1 LRILLVTT
9 RYPWPPR
16 RGDQVRAAQMAELLS
31 PEHRVTLLTPAPPA
45 GWPAPPGGLEV
56 ETYRPASA
64 AGLGG
69 GRAGTSASAFSA
81 LRALGGAARG
91 LPLQTGLFS
100 SPDLGRRL
108 RRLAPAADLVVL
120 QLVRLA
126 AHLDDAGATPVLV
139 DLIDDLALNLAR
151 RAAFDRAW
159 LRPVL
164 ALESR
169 LLARAQLRLANRAAG
184 VLLVCERDRR
194 HLVDALPPALAA
206 RVATVGLAVEG
217 TVDAETMAAEPAAAA
232 ARSELA
238 GPPEVAPLPP
248 SAAPGQLASVG
259 ASGERRR
266 LAPPPAAPPR
276 LVFTGNLGYFVNAD
290 AIGWWLGTVWPA
302 LCARHPGLHL
312 VVAGDR
318 PAPATRRA
326 VARAAVVVSRG
337 LPAAGSPAGAVEL
350 VESAPDLRR
359 VLADATIA
367 LAPLRCGSGVPV
379 KVLEAWAAG
388 VPVVASPWA
397 AAGTTGV
404 PGEDL
409 AVAESPHQWVEAILR
424 LLGDPAE
431 RCRLAANGRHRLA
444 ADYSRSRVR
453 GQLLAALAG
462 FGR

>member
-16 RGDQVRAAQMAELLS
+16 RGDQLRAAQMAELLS
-31 PEHRVTLLTPAPPA
+31 PEHRVTLLTPAPLA
-45 GWPAPPGGLEV
+45 GWPAPPAGLEV
-56 ETYRPASA
+56 ETYRPA
-64 AGLGG
+64 AGLG
-69 GRAGTSASAFSA
+69 AGAVSVFGA
-81 LRALGGAARG
+81 LRALGGVARG
-91 LPLQTGLFS
+91 LPLQTALFS

-108 RRLAPAADLVVL
+108 RRLAPGADLVVL

-126 AHLDDAGATPVLV
+126 AQLGNAGTTPVLV
-139 DLIDDLALNLAR
+139 DLIDDLALNFAR

-164 ALESR
+164 VLESR

-194 HLVDALPPALAA
+194 HLVGALPPAPAA
-206 RVATVGLAVEG
+206 RVTTAGLVVEATVA
-217 TVDAETMAAEPAAAA
+217 AEAMAA
-232 ARSELA
+232 R
-238 GPPEVAPLPP
+238 
-248 SAAPGQLASVG
+248 Q
-259 ASGERRR
+259 R
-266 LAPPPAAPPR
+266 LAPPRGAAPR
-276 LVFTGNLGYFVNAD
+276 LAFTGNLGYFVNAD
-290 AIGWWLGTVWPA
+290 AIGWWLDAVWPA
-302 LCARHPGLHL
+302 LRARHPGLHL

-326 VARAAVVVSRG
+326 VARAAASG
-337 LPAAGSPAGAVEL
+337 HGPPAAGPPAGAVEL
-350 VESAPDLRR
+350 LESAPDLRR
-359 VLADATIA
+359 ILADATIA

-409 AVAESPHQWVEAILR
+409 EVAESPHEWVETISR
-424 LLGDPAE
+424 LLGDPAH
-431 RCRLAANGRHRLA
+431 RRRLAANGRRRLA
-444 ADYSRSRVR
+444 ADYSRPQVR
-453 GQLLAALAG
+453 GQLLAAIE
-462 FGR
+462 RCVR